1 MYKYPKQRML
11 YSKNSSVQTLVN
23 RMKEKFKE
31 YPFVYL
37 FGKDRKIGLERELM
51 SLREKRKMKGS
62 MTG

>member
-1 MYKYPKQRML
+1 
-11 YSKNSSVQTLVN
+11 
-23 RMKEKFKE
+23 MKEKFKE

-37 FGKDRKIGLERELM
+37 FGKDRRIGLERELM